1 MLTNHSPPVDQHDP
15 DGAMEVLAAPLCPQL
30 ASVSATRMRVM
41 LLLCRC
47 PAGGSTSRTP
57 PRAPPGRPT
66 ARPGPAAAP
75 RSGSGRT
82 GRSSTPE
89 GPEPSGSHTWVQVVS
104 RCCQGV
110 KVSLVTVAAGWRRS
124 GRPPRP
130 CPPPRPRSR
139 PRRGGRTPW
148 RGSRPPRT
156 PPST

>member
-1 MLTNHSPPVDQHDP
+1 MTPMARWRSSLLHS
-15 DGAMEVLAAPLCPQL
+15 APSSQVSLPQGCGLCCCC
-30 ASVSATRMRVM
+30 A
-41 LLLCRC
+41 
-47 PAGGSTSRTP
+47 AGGSTSRTP